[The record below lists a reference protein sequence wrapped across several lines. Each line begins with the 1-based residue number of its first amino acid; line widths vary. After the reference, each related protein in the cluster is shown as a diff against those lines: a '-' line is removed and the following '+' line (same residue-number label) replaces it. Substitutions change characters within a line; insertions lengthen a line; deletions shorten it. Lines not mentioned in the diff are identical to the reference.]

1 MMLFRYQVVRHLVS
15 SLNST
20 LLTLLQCCSAT
31 RECVVSSS
39 PQTLP
44 C

>member
-1 MMLFRYQVVRHLVS
+1 MLFRYQVVRCLIS

-31 RECVVSSS
+31 NLCVALS
-39 PQTLP
+39 PPRNAP